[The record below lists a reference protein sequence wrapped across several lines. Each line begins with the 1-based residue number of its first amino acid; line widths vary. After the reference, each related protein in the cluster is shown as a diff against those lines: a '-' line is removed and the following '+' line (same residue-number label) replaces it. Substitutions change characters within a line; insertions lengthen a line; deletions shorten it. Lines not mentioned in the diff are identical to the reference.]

1 MNNIMEFIKN
11 NETQFR
17 EEFKETYKQALINI
31 GIKVD
36 KATEF
41 VESDNL
47 KLRDI
52 GVCSA
57 VVLKVDE
64 YVRNK
69 YPYYDASLS
78 SEHFNKIYLWNKKF
92 MYESAKE
99 QSNK

>member
-17 EEFKETYKQALINI
+17 KEFKETYKQALINI

-47 KLRDI
+47 RLKDI
-52 GVCSA
+52 GICSA

-78 SEHFNKIYLWNKKF
+78 YETFNKLYSYNKKF

-99 QSNK
+99 ESN